1 MRKRC
6 LIIKSNDLK
15 SSFEAI
21 NLNKNFR
28 KIDRKIINVLQKV
41 KDKKDEKLWIKKIIK
56 IFKIMHKNQ

>member
-41 KDKKDEKLWIKKIIK
+41 KDKKDEKL
-56 IFKIMHKNQ
+56 